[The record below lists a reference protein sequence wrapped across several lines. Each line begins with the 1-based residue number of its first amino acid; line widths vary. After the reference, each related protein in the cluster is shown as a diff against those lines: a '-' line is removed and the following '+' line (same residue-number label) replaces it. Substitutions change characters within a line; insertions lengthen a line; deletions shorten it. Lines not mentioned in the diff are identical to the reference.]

1 ASACGYARRGEGC
14 DFSGSE
20 TGRTRG
26 TCSIQAERAARG
38 CDQAGCFEG
47 RAYEARA
54 ESQPLAEKASCD
66 GSCKTQAAG
75 DECSAEFEM
84 EAGST
89 EETQPRNI
97 ERTQSLDAQG
107 ARKFSDRD

>member
-1 ASACGYARRGEGC
+1 

-26 TCSIQAERAARG
+26 TCSIQAERAACG
-38 CDQAGCFEG
+38 CDQAGCFDG
-47 RAYEARA
+47 GAYEALA
-54 ESQPLAEKASCD
+54 ESQPLAEKAICGQPCQTYAACD
-66 GSCKTQAAG
+66 K
-75 DECSAEFEM
+75 CSAQFEM
-84 EAGST
+84 ETVSST